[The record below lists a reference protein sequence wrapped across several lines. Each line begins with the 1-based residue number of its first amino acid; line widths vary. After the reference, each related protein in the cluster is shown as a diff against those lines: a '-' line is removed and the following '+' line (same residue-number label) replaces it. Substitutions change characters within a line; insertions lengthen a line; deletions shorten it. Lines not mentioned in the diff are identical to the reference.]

1 MRSLLVAWC
10 ASKLPIPKIDAVNE
24 GRAMKESSS
33 SMRRVGLNVSME
45 RNMAAGLM
53 LLAMIALGV
62 RAIALLVRCYAPRNS
77 LFARKFSLLSANAGL
92 SPWASSA

>member
-1 MRSLLVAWC
+1 
-10 ASKLPIPKIDAVNE
+10 
-24 GRAMKESSS
+24 MKESSS

-77 LFARKFSLLSANAGL
+77 LFARKFSLLSADAGL

>member
-1 MRSLLVAWC
+1 
-10 ASKLPIPKIDAVNE
+10 
-24 GRAMKESSS
+24 
-33 SMRRVGLNVSME
+33 ME

-53 LLAMIALGV
+53 LLVMIALGV